1 MFADLI
7 NRTLKCFSNKKN
19 TANHTDLYDE
29 LIKEAKKYF
38 NEKEVLLIKKAYLV
52 ANDLH
57 RGQKRNSGEPYI
69 IHPLYVSYYL
79 LTELKLHDASSIAAS
94 LLHDTIEDCG
104 INYDFLASR
113 FNADIASLVLGVTK
127 MKDLD
132 FTSKEEKED
141 YNNYLLL
148 KHILEDYRVIYIK
161 LADRLHNMRTLKYL
175 KRDRQIANAKET
187 RDLYAPLANRLG
199 IYSLKWELED
209 LAFKYLEPEEYHELV
224 EGINKKREERTKFI
238 EKIMVDIRTALKK
251 QRIDAEVTGRAKHL
265 YSIYRKMKRD
275 NKTLDQIYDLFALR
289 ILVNSVK
296 DCYSAL
302 GVVHE
307 LYSPMPGRFK
317 DYIAVPKPNMY
328 QSIHTTLLGEKGTPF
343 EVQIRTWEMHKV
355 AEFGIA
361 AHWAYK
367 EASYFGRKQSVK
379 VEEDKLAWLRETL
392 EWQKELQDPQEF
404 LNTLKTELFED
415 EVYVFTPKGAIKVL
429 PRGATPI
436 DFAYTIHAE
445 IGNRMTGCKINSKM
459 MPIITPLQSGDIV
472 EIITSDKSK
481 GPSRDWLKFVKSST
495 ARNRIKSWFKKA
507 QKAENIEK
515 GKELIEKE
523 LKRIGFSHSDLFKP
537 EYIDPMLEKY
547 KYKNLEDMYSA
558 IGFGANSAVK
568 VIAKMLQ
575 EYRKEH
581 EEEDIEKKI
590 EELKKAKQQKKPKPS
605 SSGVIV
611 KGIDNCLVKLSKCC
625 NPLPGDEIVGY
636 ITKGRG
642 VSVHRKDCYNV
653 KDLISE
659 ENRMIDVEWY
669 EEEKSSYQAEIEI
682 FSNDRVG
689 LLVDILKQLGTTKA
703 NILGVNTKTTK
714 ERIAIIDI
722 TLEVE
727 NLEELNK
734 AQRVVRKV
742 DSVYDV
748 KRKK

>member
-1 MFADLI
+1 MQENKEIKIQDIIAKRKEHSRRVDTKLI
-7 NRTLKCFSNKKN
+7 MKAYNL
-19 TANHTDLYDE
+19 A
-29 LIKEAKKYF
+29 
-38 NEKEVLLIKKAYLV
+38 NEKHKE
-52 ANDLH
+52 
-57 RGQKRNSGEPYI
+57 QKRGSGEPYI
-69 IHPLYVSYYL
+69 IHPLNVAYILADIGLDDS
-79 LTELKLHDASSIAAS
+79 TICAA
-94 LLHDTIEDCG
+94 LLHDVVEDT
-104 INYDFLASR
+104 DVTD
-113 FNADIASLVLGVTK
+113 ADLRREFSDEIADMVAGVTK
-127 MKDLD
+127 L
-132 FTSKEEKED
+132 SKIQFATVEEQQV
-141 YNNYLLL
+141 
-148 KHILEDYRVIYIK
+148 EDYRKMFLAMGKDIRVILIK

-209 LAFKYLEPEEYHELV
+209 LSFKYLEPEEYHELV

-238 EKIMVDIRTALKK
+238 DKIMEDIRVALKK
-251 QRIDAEVTGRAKHL
+251 QKIDAEVTGRAKHL

-296 DCYSAL
+296 DCYAAL

-343 EVQIRTWEMHKV
+343 EVQIRTWEMHRI

-404 LNTLKTELFED
+404 LKTLKTELFED

-436 DFAYTIHAE
+436 DFAYSIHAE
-445 IGNRMTGCKINSKM
+445 IGNKMTGCKINSKM
-459 MPIITPLQSGDIV
+459 MPIITPLNSGDII
-472 EIITSDKSK
+472 EIITSENAK
-481 GPSRDWLKFVKSST
+481 GPSRDWLKFVKSSG
-495 ARNRIKSWFKKA
+495 AKNKIKSWFKKA
-507 QKAENIEK
+507 QKTENIEK

-523 LKRIGFSHSDLFKP
+523 LKRIGFTHSDLFKP
-537 EYIDPMLEKY
+537 EYIEPMLEKY
-547 KYKNLEDMYSA
+547 KYKTIEEMYA
-558 IGFGANSAVK
+558 AVGFGANSSVK
-568 VIAKMLQ
+568 VISRMLQ

-581 EEEDIEKKI
+581 QEEDIEQKL
-590 EELKKAKQQKKPKPS
+590 EELKKAKQRKIKPS
-605 SSGVIV
+605 NSGIIV

-642 VSVHRKDCYNV
+642 VSVHRKDCVNV

-669 EEEKSSYQAEIEI
+669 EEEKASYQAEVEV
-682 FSNDRVG
+682 FSNDRTG
-689 LLVDILKQLGTTKA
+689 LLVDILKELGTTKA

-714 ERIAIIDI
+714 ERIAIINI
-722 TLEVE
+722 TLELE
-727 NLEELNK
+727 NLAELNK
-734 AQRVVRKV
+734 VLRAIRKV
-742 DSVYDV
+742 DSVYEV